1 MIKFCFFCW
10 KNEND
15 QKKCKKNR
23 ILIFWTLFNYNAN
36 ATPAAKWP
44 AVRWWVEW
52 ECFCA
57 CFCDLHNNLSA
68 WTACDDQ
75 LAFWCEGN
83 ACGEAIVGPELRC
96 ISHECPDN
104 DGVIAFDG
112 NDMVVI
118 WWERDIEDIL
128 VVAKQELFFRVR
140 RVLKDRMYHPRS
152 MWGGWMHLLS
162 VRRQRG
168 SGCGG
173 LRGVRIVEAMSLVCG
188 WASIRVLYYPSM
200 VGCGQQMLRVVW
212 CACFRPV
219 VFVFFWENDQRFCK
233 IWIKKN

>member
-1 MIKFCFFCW
+1 M
-10 KNEND
+10 
-15 QKKCKKNR
+15 QR
-23 ILIFWTLFNYNAN
+23 QLS
-36 ATPAAKWP
+36 KWP
-44 AVRWWVEW
+44 AGRWCVEW

-68 WTACDDQ
+68 WAACDDQ

-128 VVAKQELFFRVR
+128 VVAKQELFFSRAPSSQRPNVSSQVNVR
-140 RVLKDRMYHPRS
+140 RLDASLECETTERKWLWRSARRENCRGNEPCVRLSFHTSAVLSLD
-152 MWGGWMHLLS
+152 
-162 VRRQRG
+162 
-168 SGCGG
+168 GG
-173 LRGVRIVEAMSLVCG
+173 LWPTNVAR
-188 WASIRVLYYPSM
+188 RVMCVFSTCCL
-200 VGCGQQMLRVVW
+200 
-212 CACFRPV
+212 CFFLGKWPTV
-219 VFVFFWENDQRFCK
+219 L
-233 IWIKKN
+233 